1 MRSLRDSNR
10 RPTHP
15 GVILRED
22 VLPGLGISQ
31 AAFANYLGVSSS
43 VVSRVLNEKSGVS
56 AQLAVR
62 ISRIIGGSSES
73 WLRMQSAVNLWEIQR
88 VTR

>member
-22 VLPGLGISQ
+22 VLPRLGISQ

-62 ISRIIGGSSES
+62 ISRIIWGSSES
-73 WLRMQSAVNLWEIQR
+73 WLRMQGAVNLWEIQR

>member
-1 MRSLRDSNR
+1 MRSSRDSNR
-10 RPTHP
+10 RPAHP
-15 GVILRED
+15 EVILRED

-31 AAFANYLGVSSS
+31 AAFANYLGISSS

-62 ISRIIGGSSES
+62 ISRIIGGSCES
-73 WLRMQSAVNLWEIQR
+73 WLRMQGAVNLWEIQR